1 MPLVLLTGAAGGVG
15 RYLRDGLPG
24 LGWQLRLLDRV
35 PIPDAPDAIVA
46 DLRDEAA
53 LAAAVQGVDAIVHL
67 AGIPVEAPFDDIL
80 GSNLL
85 GTQRLFAAAQQAG
98 VSRIVYASSNH
109 AVGFEPVRDP
119 DHPARL
125 DTPPRPDGYYGLSK
139 VFGEALGRLFHDRF
153 GMDVVC
159 IRIGSMF
166 EQPNSRRMLATWLSP
181 ADGVHLFD
189 VGLRAPSPGY
199 VVTFGVSANTRAWY
213 DIAPARAL
221 GYEPKDDSERFA
233 AEVEAGPPDP
243 AVNSRLLGG
252 LFAEVPLG
260 EHM

>member
-1 MPLVLLTGAAGGVG
+1 VLLTGAAGGVG
-15 RYLRDGLPG
+15 GFLRAALPG
-24 LGWQLRLLDRV
+24 LGWDLRLFDRA
-35 PIPDAPDAIVA
+35 PIPDASDAITA
-46 DLRDEAA
+46 DLRDPLALDAA
-53 LAAAVQGVDAIVHL
+53 MDGVDAIVHL
-67 AGIPVEAPFDDIL
+67 AGISVEAPFDDIL
-80 GSNLL
+80 TSNIV
-85 GTQRLFAAAQQAG
+85 GTQRLFAAAQRAG

-109 AVGFEPVRDP
+109 AVGFEPVSDF
-119 DHPARL
+119 ARV

-139 VFGEALGRLFHDRF
+139 VFGEALGRLYHDRF

-166 EQPNSRRMLATWLSP
+166 ERPTSRRMLATWLSP

-189 VGLRAPSPGY
+189 ACLRAPSPGY

-213 DIAPARAL
+213 DIASARAL

-233 AEVEAGPPDP
+233 AQVQAGPPDP
-243 AVNSRLLGG
+243 AVNERLLGG
-252 LFAEVPLG
+252 HFAEVPLG

>member
-15 RYLRDGLPG
+15 RFLRDGLPG
-24 LGWQLRLLDRV
+24 LGWQLRLFDRV

-46 DLRDEAA
+46 DVRDDAA
-53 LAAAVQGVDAIVHL
+53 LAVAVRGVDAIVHL
-67 AGIPVEAPFDDIL
+67 AGISVEAPFDDIL
-80 GSNLL
+80 DSNII

-109 AVGFEPVRDP
+109 AVGFEPVSDF
-119 DHPARL
+119 ARL

-139 VFGEALGRLFHDRF
+139 VFGEALGRLYHDRF
-153 GMDVVC
+153 GLDVVC

-166 EQPNSRRMLATWLSP
+166 EQPTSRRQLATWLSP
-181 ADGVHLFD
+181 DDGVQLFD
-189 VGLRAPSPGY
+189 VCLRAPSPGY

-213 DIAPARAL
+213 DTAPARAL
-221 GYEPKDDSERFA
+221 GYQPKDDSERFA
-233 AEVEAGPPDP
+233 AEILAGPPDP
-243 AVNSRLLGG
+243 PANERYLGG
-252 LFAEVPLG
+252 HFAEVPLG